1 MCGCKNVTGYLSV
14 IYCNLVRLDIPTVSP
29 IGQVRFYDIDG
40 DFVIDL
46 LKELVRAYSASPN
59 TRSQVLLPL
68 YI

>member
-1 MCGCKNVTGYLSV
+1 M
-14 IYCNLVRLDIPTVSP
+14 SP

-59 TRSQVLLPL
+59 TKSQVLLP
-68 YI
+68 I